1 MIRNAL
7 HVAWVR
13 QLARS
18 AWFALLHAI
27 QEHIDSLFRLSKQRP
42 RALSHLF
49 EPGCSSTGVLF
60 RTLRRRRGRRRQV
73 EGSLGR
79 QENQASEET
88 AGRSVRLNPES
99 MAMMHWLFQVGGEAA
114 NKVD

>member
-1 MIRNAL
+1 
-7 HVAWVR
+7 
-13 QLARS
+13 
-18 AWFALLHAI
+18 
-27 QEHIDSLFRLSKQRP
+27 
-42 RALSHLF
+42 
-49 EPGCSSTGVLF
+49 
-60 RTLRRRRGRRRQV
+60 V

-114 NKVD
+114 NKVDWWPVAARTLVPLPPVAARQSAADTEP